1 MNDKYITL
9 MSVEERKEFR
19 ALFQRRNYGRGEE
32 LTVADLERYDAL
44 LTLQAEEDYENRWKE
59 RYPSTVSKEDAIR
72 HLKGKFETENII

>member
-1 MNDKYITL
+1 MNNKYIAL

-19 ALFQRRNYGRGEE
+19 ALFQRRNYGRGEV
-32 LTVADLERYDAL
+32 LTAADLERYDAL

-59 RYPSTVSKEDAIR
+59 RYPSTVSKSEAIR